1 MPPHRAPF
9 FFVSAMRR
17 TLVVADVHLT
27 RQTPRPV
34 AADLARL
41 FTEHPGA
48 RVYVAGDLFDRSA
61 EAAPTPSVDEVLGAH
76 PGLARALGEHLER
89 GGELRLAAGNHDADV
104 GREGF
109 GDTLARALRLGPE
122 ARGRL
127 STTPW
132 FFRDGSLH
140 LEHGHVFDPD
150 NAPGH
155 PLVHGAPSLGV
166 RFVHDFIAP
175 TGAYAYLNRNDK
187 LPLELFTE
195 AFTRYGAR
203 GPHVVATF
211 FRASFA
217 ALANAGPFYDL
228 DAERASG
235 DALLDAFALGAD
247 VSADAL
253 RGLLSA
259 QEAPTL
265 ARLGG
270 TFARLYLDRVAFT
283 MALLSSLGLA
293 ASGRRRAALAL
304 AAVGMGCMLSSWAA
318 GYNRYAGRVVTRLA
332 AGAELVA
339 GATGASLVVLGHAH
353 SPEVT
358 DGYANPGT
366 FSFSPGETRTF
377 LELHQAGD
385 RVTAALRA
393 LPKSA

>member
-1 MPPHRAPF
+1 
-9 FFVSAMRR
+9 MRR
-17 TLVVADVHLT
+17 TLVVADLHLT
-27 RQTPRPV
+27 RQTPRHV
-34 AADLARL
+34 AVDLASL
-41 FTEHPGA
+41 FAAHPGA

-61 EAAPTPSVDEVLGAH
+61 EAAPTPSVGEVLGAH
-76 PGLARALGEHLER
+76 PSLARALGEHLEQ

-109 GDTLARALRLGPE
+109 ADTLASALRLGPA
-122 ARGRL
+122 ARSRL

-132 FFRDGSLH
+132 FFRDGPLH
-140 LEHGHVFDPD
+140 VEHGHVFDPD

-203 GPHVVATF
+203 GPYVVATF

-235 DALLDAFALGAD
+235 DALLDAFAFGAD
-247 VSADAL
+247 VPADAL
-253 RGLLSA
+253 RGVLSA

-265 ARLGG
+265 ARLRD
-270 TFARLYLDRVAFT
+270 TFARLYLDRVTFT
-283 MALLSSLGLA
+283 TALLASLGLA
-293 ASGRRRAALAL
+293 ATGRRRTALAL
-304 AAVGMGCMLSSWAA
+304 AAVGMGCMVASWATQH
-318 GYNRYAGRVVTRLA
+318 NRYAGRVVTRLA
-332 AGAELVA
+332 RGAELVG

-353 SPEVT
+353 SPEVR

-366 FSFSPGETRTF
+366 FSFSPGESRTF
-377 LELHQAGD
+377 LEVHMAGE
-385 RVTAALRA
+385 RATAELRA
-393 LPKSA
+393 LPKSAAG